1 MMNTLIRYSIFF
13 IFSLFSLDARPSE
26 PLIWGVT
33 NIAPW
38 GPNPA
43 TPDAPSISS
52 DIIQELAQRTGQPMQ
67 VLPEP
72 FARVLQG
79 LRDNR
84 LAIALT
90 FRSPAAEDYS
100 VYAACLFKVPIV
112 AIARRDFTVRDLT
125 DLRQLS
131 QGIGTI
137 RGVAYGDG
145 FDHDPA
151 IVKSIES
158 DFPQMLRKL
167 LAGRLDGVAGS
178 TVMLLHHAKLEG
190 VDTILGDRLALSTTE
205 TCIQVPKARADL
217 PIIRQIAEAAR
228 AMMAEKRF
236 DAIIGQYVGS
246 TWQ

>member
-1 MMNTLIRYSIFF
+1 MMNILIRYPIFF
-13 IFSLFSLDARPSE
+13 IFLLFALDARPSE

-52 DIIQELAQRTGQPMQ
+52 DIIQELAHRTGQPMQ

-84 LAIALT
+84 LAIALA

-112 AIARRDFTVRDLT
+112 AIARRGFTVRDLT

-145 FDHDPA
+145 FDHADIA
-151 IVKSIES
+151 RTA
-158 DFPQMLRKL
+158 DR
-167 LAGRLDGVAGS
+167 VARFQGPP
-178 TVMLLHHAKLEG
+178 
-190 VDTILGDRLALSTTE
+190 E
-205 TCIQVPKARADL
+205 TNHSRGP
-217 PIIRQIAEAAR
+217 
-228 AMMAEKRF
+228 
-236 DAIIGQYVGS
+236 
-246 TWQ
+246 